1 MGGEKIVAG
10 LIAAAGAHW
19 LAACAKGKPITVGS
33 KNFTEQVILGEI
45 VAQHVSL
52 RLSQRVDRKL
62 NLGGTL
68 LAHQAMLQG
77 GLDLYPEYTGTA
89 LTAILKLPLSS
100 IRVGGGPSPV
110 ASGGAT
116 GSRGAPPT
124 PTPAQVLAKVRAE
137 YLSRFRIHWLEPLG
151 FNNTFAMVIRGEDAR
166 KYRIES
172 LSDAAGH
179 ANGWTLGV
187 GYEFQ
192 QRRDGL
198 PGLMKTYKLPLKRSP
213 RTMDLGLLY
222 KALEQKQVDMVA
234 ANATDGQ
241 LSVLDVTVLKDDKRY
256 FPPYQAALTVRAEA
270 LAAHPGLKDAL
281 EQLSGKFSDEIMR
294 ALNYQVDG
302 KHRPVSEVAVM
313 FLRAAGFMA

>member
-10 LIAAAGAHW
+10 LIAAAGVDW
-19 LAACAKGKPITVGS
+19 VLGCSKERLLTVGS

-52 RLSQRVDRKL
+52 RLSERVDRKL

-68 LAHQAMLQG
+68 LAHQALVKG
-77 GLDLYPEYTGTA
+77 DLALYPEYTGTA

-100 IRVGGGPSPV
+100 D
-110 ASGGAT
+110 
-116 GSRGAPPT
+116 
-124 PTPAQVLAKVRAE
+124 PAAVLARVRKE
-137 YLSRFRIHWLEPLG
+137 YQKRFNVLWLDPLG

-166 KYRIES
+166 KYGIET

-198 PGLMKTYKLPLKRSP
+198 AGLLKTYKLPLKRSP

-222 KALEQKQVDMVA
+222 RALEQKQVDMVA
-234 ANATDGQ
+234 ASATDGL
-241 LSVLDVTVLKDDKRY
+241 LSVLDVKVLKDDKRY
-256 FPPYQAALTVRAEA
+256 FPPYQASLAVRADA
-270 LAAHPGLKDAL
+270 LAKHPPLKRAL
-281 EQLSGKFSDEIMR
+281 EQLSGLFSDEIMR
-294 ALNYQVDG
+294 TLNYQVDG
-302 KHRPVSEVAVM
+302 QHRPVNEVAM
-313 FLRAAGFMA
+313 TFLRAAELLA

>member
-10 LIAAAGAHW
+10 LIAAAGVDW
-19 LAACAKGKPITVGS
+19 VLGCSKERLLTVGS

-45 VAQHVSL
+45 VAQHMSL
-52 RLSQRVDRKL
+52 RLSERVDRKL

-68 LAHQAMLQG
+68 LAHQALVKG
-77 GLDLYPEYTGTA
+77 DLALYPEYTGTA

-100 IRVGGGPSPV
+100 D
-110 ASGGAT
+110 
-116 GSRGAPPT
+116 
-124 PTPAQVLAKVRAE
+124 PAAVLARVRKE
-137 YLSRFRIHWLEPLG
+137 YQKRFNVLWLDPLG

-166 KYRIES
+166 KYGIET

-198 PGLMKTYKLPLKRSP
+198 AGLLKTYKLPLKRSP

-222 KALEQKQVDMVA
+222 RALEQKQVDMVA
-234 ANATDGQ
+234 ASATDGL
-241 LSVLDVTVLKDDKRY
+241 LSVLDVKVLKDDKRY
-256 FPPYQAALTVRAEA
+256 FPPYQASLAVRADA
-270 LAAHPGLKDAL
+270 LAKHPPLKRAL
-281 EQLSGKFSDEIMR
+281 EQLSGLFSDEIMR
-294 ALNYQVDG
+294 TLNYQVDG
-302 KHRPVSEVAVM
+302 QHRPVNEVAM
-313 FLRAAGFMA
+313 TFLRAAELLA